1 MGGENRI
8 FRPHQVRAHAATH
21 GIPVIGDALYGAEA
35 LPAPITRAQ
44 GRKRVELTQE
54 TADAALPIHL
64 QRVCLADGR
73 TLSAVSAPF
82 SALATAF
89 ELAGCADGVV
99 LSGADCNSST
109 TRL

>member
-1 MGGENRI
+1 MRSHWI
-8 FRPHQVRAHAATH
+8 TTH

-35 LPAPITRAQ
+35 LPAPITRAH

-73 TLSAVSAPF
+73 TIEAPYPRHFLHLLRRLNLQDALSA
-82 SALATAF
+82 
-89 ELAGCADGVV
+89 
-99 LSGADCNSST
+99 
-109 TRL
+109 